1 MLIFRRLRLSM
12 SAYVINKSGAASAT
26 PETNKLINTIK
37 MQKFN
42 YSFYTALTN
51 LLFYCW

>member
-1 MLIFRRLRLSM
+1 MLIFRRLRLSV

-42 YSFYTALTN
+42 YSFVWLCAVP
-51 LLFYCW
+51 